1 MDKKEKLI
9 LVIDDEVEIRNIIKE
24 ILSDE
29 GYNTLTAA
37 SAKEEKKI
45 LEEQSPDMVFL
56 DIWMPEQDGISLLD
70 EWSKKGKQD
79 FPEIMESLNLDFDFC
94 LFFFA
99 ETLLNFLAIFPLLKL
114 LIFLQLA
121 KIQPWSIPQELN

>member
-37 SAKEEKKI
+37 SAKEAKKI
-45 LEEQSPDMVFL
+45 LEEHSPDMVFL

-70 EWSKKGKQD
+70 L
-79 FPEIMESLNLDFDFC
+79 SL
-94 LFFFA
+94 
-99 ETLLNFLAIFPLLKL
+99 IH
-114 LIFLQLA
+114 I
-121 KIQPWSIPQELN
+121 

>member
-37 SAKEEKKI
+37 SAKEAKKI
-45 LEEQSPDMVFL
+45 VEEQSP
-56 DIWMPEQDGISLLD
+56 EQSGGNAARTRS
-70 EWSKKGKQD
+70 ERPGT
-79 FPEIMESLNLDFDFC
+79 P
-94 LFFFA
+94 
-99 ETLLNFLAIFPLLKL
+99 
-114 LIFLQLA
+114 
-121 KIQPWSIPQELN
+121 